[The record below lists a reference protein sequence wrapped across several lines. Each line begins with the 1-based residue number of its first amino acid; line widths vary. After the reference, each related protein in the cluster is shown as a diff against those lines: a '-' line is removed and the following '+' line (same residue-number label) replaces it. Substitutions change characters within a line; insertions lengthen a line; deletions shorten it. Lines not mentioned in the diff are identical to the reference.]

1 MVLFAEHHL
10 TTLFFIIRH
19 LLIIISLYT
28 TYWFIAYNIINV
40 ATIDIIILIVI
51 GAGAIVGFV
60 KGFIRQLASILG
72 LIVGLLAAKALY
84 ASLAEK
90 LCPTVTDSMTVAQV
104 LAFIMIW
111 IAVPLIFVL
120 IASLLTKAMQAI
132 SLNWLNRWLGSG
144 LGALKFL
151 LLTSVVIGAIEFV
164 DSDNKLSS
172 ATKKEESLL
181 YYPMET
187 FAGIFFPAAKNMT
200 QQYILENKDKD
211 ATRTQ

>member
-60 KGFIRQLASILG
+60 KGFIRQLASILV

-164 DSDNKLSS
+164 DSDNKLIS
-172 ATKKEESLL
+172 ATKEEESLL

>member
-72 LIVGLLAAKALY
+72 LIVGLLAAKTLY
-84 ASLAEK
+84 AGFNDSCASVGFYHDLDCRTIDLCIDCLAIDK
-90 LCPTVTDSMTVAQV
+90 SNAGY
-104 LAFIMIW
+104 
-111 IAVPLIFVL
+111 FVEL
-120 IASLLTKAMQAI
+120 
-132 SLNWLNRWLGSG
+132 
-144 LGALKFL
+144 
-151 LLTSVVIGAIEFV
+151 V
-164 DSDNKLSS
+164 
-172 ATKKEESLL
+172 ESLVRKW
-181 YYPMET
+181 
-187 FAGIFFPAAKNMT
+187 AGST
-200 QQYILENKDKD
+200 
-211 ATRTQ
+211 

>member
-72 LIVGLLAAKALY
+72 LIVRSEAAKALY

-111 IAVPLIFVL
+111 IAIPLIFVL

-164 DSDNKLSS
+164 DSDNKLIS

>member
-164 DSDNKLSS
+164 DSDNKLISE
-172 ATKKEESLL
+172 TKKEESLL

>member
-90 LCPTVTDSMTVAQV
+90 LCPTVTD
-104 LAFIMIW
+104 
-111 IAVPLIFVL
+111 
-120 IASLLTKAMQAI
+120 LLTKAMQAI

-164 DSDNKLSS
+164 DSDNKLIS

>member
-1 MVLFAEHHL
+1 MWYCLQN
-10 TTLFFIIRH
+10 TTLPPYFLIIRY
-19 LLIIISLYT
+19 LLIIITLYT

-111 IAVPLIFVL
+111 IAVPLIFVFDCL
-120 IASLLTKAMQAI
+120 
-132 SLNWLNRWLGSG
+132 
-144 LGALKFL
+144 
-151 LLTSVVIGAIEFV
+151 V
-164 DSDNKLSS
+164 
-172 ATKKEESLL
+172 
-181 YYPMET
+181 Y
-187 FAGIFFPAAKNMT
+187 
-200 QQYILENKDKD
+200 
-211 ATRTQ
+211 

>member
-90 LCPTVTDSMTVAQV
+90 LCPTETDSMTVAQV

-164 DSDNKLSS
+164 DSDNKLIS